1 MCLFLQCFQFISIR
15 QDSMNESSQKLIKS
29 YFISASGALAELTLG
44 LPLDRIKISRQAGVP
59 VKWTG
64 HRSLQSMAR
73 YWYAGNVPSII
84 QRCGVYLPAI
94 QMGNA
99 LYNSVVNP
107 LIRESDRAKSELIV
121 KPFII
126 SGLVMPYVTLFEG
139 LKTAQQQGARRTYPE
154 YVTRHLAEGAKGES
168 MTSIL
173 RAVNT
178 ARAPGLLFTG
188 HIPTWGR
195 EFCFVSGMCVIQPMV
210 SATVYQYIP
219 HLALAYSTVPVTI
232 FGSVFASFVCQTVS
246 QPLDV
251 LKTRCELRPSV
262 PLSGQV
268 SELWYTCKSKG
279 FRNTLYRGWLPRVT
293 RGIWTF
299 TCMRLV
305 TDYLHR
311 TL

>member
-1 MCLFLQCFQFISIR
+1 MS
-15 QDSMNESSQKLIKS
+15 ESNKKFIKS
-29 YFISASGALAELTLG
+29 YFISASGALAELSIG
-44 LPLDRIKISRQAGVP
+44 LPLDRIKVSYQAGVP
-59 VKWTG
+59 IKWTG
-64 HRSLQSMAR
+64 HASMQAMAR

-99 LYNSVVNP
+99 MYNSVVYP
-107 LIRESDRAKSELIV
+107 RIRDCDRASSELV
-121 KPFII
+121 MKPFII

-139 LKTAQQQGARRTYPE
+139 LKTAQQQGPHLTYPE
-154 YVTRHLAEGAKGES
+154 YVTKHLAKGPRAES

-188 HIPTWGR
+188 YIPTWGR

-210 SATVYQYIP
+210 SATIYQFIP
-219 HLALAYSTVPVTI
+219 QLALAYSTLPVTI

-251 LKTRCELRPSV
+251 LKTKCELRPSV
-262 PLSGQV
+262 PISGQV
-268 SELWYTCKSKG
+268 SELWYTCKSMG

-293 RGIWTF
+293 RGVWTF

>member
-1 MCLFLQCFQFISIR
+1 MS
-15 QDSMNESSQKLIKS
+15 ESNQKLIKS
-29 YFISASGALAELTLG
+29 YFISASGALAELSLG

-64 HRSLQSMAR
+64 HASVQSVAR

-84 QRCGVYLPAI
+84 QRCGIYLPVI

-99 LYNSVVNP
+99 LYNRLAYP
-107 LIRESDRAKSELIV
+107 KLPECDRASSELVV
-121 KPFII
+121 KPLII
-126 SGLVMPYVTLFEG
+126 SGVITPYVTLFEG
-139 LKTAQQQGARRTYPE
+139 LKTAQQQGPLKTYPE
-154 YVTRHLAEGAKGES
+154 YVTRHLAKGPGAES

-188 HIPTWGR
+188 YIPTWGR
-195 EFCFVSGMCVIQPMV
+195 EFCFVAGMCVIQPMV
-210 SATVYQYIP
+210 SATIYQYIP
-219 HLALAYSTVPVTI
+219 QLALAYTTVPVTI
-232 FGSVFASFVCQTVS
+232 FGSVFASFVCQTIS

-251 LKTRCELRPSV
+251 LKTKCELQPGV

-268 SELWYTCKSKG
+268 SELWQTCKQTG
-279 FRNTLYRGWLPRVT
+279 FRSTLYKGWLPRVT
-293 RGIWTF
+293 RGVWTF

>member
-1 MCLFLQCFQFISIR
+1 MSYT
-15 QDSMNESSQKLIKS
+15 SESNQKVIKS
-29 YFISASGALAELTLG
+29 YFISASGALAELGLG
-44 LPLDRIKISRQAGVP
+44 LPLDRIKISYQAGVP

-64 HRSLQSMAR
+64 HANVQSMAR

-94 QMGNA
+94 QMGNT

-107 LIRESDRAKSELIV
+107 RIRECDRFKSELIL

-139 LKTAQQQGARRTYPE
+139 LKTAQQQGPLKTYPE
-154 YVTRHLAEGAKGES
+154 YVTRHLAKGRGAES

-178 ARAPGLLFTG
+178 ARAPGLLFNG
-188 HIPTWGR
+188 YIPTWGR

-210 SATVYQYIP
+210 SATIYQYIP
-219 HLALAYSTVPVTI
+219 QLALAYATLPVTI
-232 FGSVFASFVCQTVS
+232 FGSIFASFVCQTIS

-251 LKTRCELRPSV
+251 LKTKCELRPSV

-268 SELWYTCKSKG
+268 SELWQTCKSNGYRK
-279 FRNTLYRGWLPRVT
+279 TLYKGWLPRVT
-293 RGIWTF
+293 RGVWTF